1 MKTLDFLGIYLD
13 RIQGSTLT
21 KMLCCGLLCKTFE
34 GKFGDHCRICYDMQ
48 RWFCIRDWLTHAH
61 FLSRQ
66 HFAPEVAV
74 QAEQSLYF
82 ADFRRD
88 PQLDPDTGEPLEV
101 QPKFYESFP
110 GGLADI
116 RYPN

>member
-1 MKTLDFLGIYLD
+1 MTSRGGFACIE
-13 RIQGSTLT
+13 
-21 KMLCCGLLCKTFE
+21 MLKHIL
-34 GKFGDHCRICYDMQ
+34 
-48 RWFCIRDWLTHAH
+48 

-74 QAEQSLYF
+74 QAEQPLYF

-88 PQLDPDTGEPLEV
+88 PQLDADTGEPLEV

-110 GGLADI
+110 GGMAEI
-116 RYPN
+116 R